1 MAIVCLT
8 DTARVKMVVAS
19 FMQPE
24 MVHLLAAISSWR
36 PNHVMARRIALPDF
50 EISTDIKLG
59 HGLNDR
65 LGLDISGL

>member
-1 MAIVCLT
+1 
-8 DTARVKMVVAS
+8 
-19 FMQPE
+19 MQPE
-24 MVHLLAAISSWR
+24 MIYLLAAISSWR